1 MVTKTLPEN
10 VIKLTK
16 SFQSLLEK
24 DNIPVDS
31 MIVFGSQAKGNAR
44 EGSDI
49 DVCVV
54 SSAFGH
60 NDVEEMQM
68 LFKKARRIDSRIEP
82 YPMSIENLK
91 ATNNP
96 IVNEIVTWG
105 VLV

>member
-1 MVTKTLPEN
+1 MVKRKLPEN
-10 VIKLTK
+10 IITLMQ
-16 SFQSLLEK
+16 SFRTLLEN

-31 MIVFGSQAKGNAR
+31 MIVFGSQAKGNVRA
-44 EGSDI
+44 ESDM

-54 SSAFGH
+54 SPSFGH

-68 LFKKARRIDSRIEP
+68 LFKKARHVDSRIEP
-82 YPMSIENLK
+82 YPMTAENLK
-91 ATNNP
+91 AINNP

>member
-1 MVTKTLPEN
+1 MVKKTLPDSI
-10 VIKLTK
+10 IKLTHA
-16 SFQSLLEK
+16 FRALLEN

-44 EGSDI
+44 PGSDI
-49 DVCVV
+49 DICVV
-54 SSAFGH
+54 SSSFGH
-60 NDVEEMQM
+60 DDMSEMQM

-91 ATNNP
+91 AVHNP
-96 IVNEIVTWG
+96 IVNEITTWG

>member
-1 MVTKTLPEN
+1 MDKRKLSENIIAVTQAFRT
-10 VIKLTK
+10 
-16 SFQSLLEK
+16 LLER
-24 DNIPVDS
+24 DNIPVES
-31 MIVFGSQAKGNAR
+31 MIVFGSQAKGSAR
-44 EGSDI
+44 AGSDI

-54 SSAFGH
+54 SPSFGH

-82 YPMSIENLK
+82 YPMSSENLK

-105 VLV
+105 LVV